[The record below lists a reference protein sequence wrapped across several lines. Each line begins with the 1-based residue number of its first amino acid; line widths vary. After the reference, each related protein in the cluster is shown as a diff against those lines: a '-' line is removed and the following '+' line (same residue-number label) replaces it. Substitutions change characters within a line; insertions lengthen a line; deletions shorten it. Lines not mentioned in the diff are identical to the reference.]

1 LEETCP
7 ECQAEFQSTQ
17 QALLRKWRELD
28 SQLKDFGSKL
38 LYQSGSWAKK
48 RIPIIEE
55 EDDNMP
61 MDKRH
66 TNDLVNAHMMKKW
79 LWFIYTKVLYV
90 LSEWVS
96 EWVSEWWP
104 GTSPTGCLLTKSIWQ
119 TDYFCQSTSQAPG
132 RPAFAYANSGR
143 HIYSNN
149 LIYFTTV
156 KWWWN

>member
-96 EWVSEWWP
+96 EWVSDGP
-104 GTSPTGCLLTKSIWQ
+104 GCLLLGAFWLSRFGRQIISVRARVEPLGDPHSRTRTQAAI
-119 TDYFCQSTSQAPG
+119 STV
-132 RPAFAYANSGR
+132 
-143 HIYSNN
+143 I
-149 LIYFTTV
+149 I
-156 KWWWN
+156 